1 MLRWLRFLS
10 RTIGALKQTSIVC
23 LVFLSRNKMNEEAEF
38 QDEIEMIETSTP
50 EEHKFSHFQIT
61 I

>member
-38 QDEIEMIETSTP
+38 QDEIEMIETST
-50 EEHKFSHFQIT
+50 
-61 I
+61 